1 MLGADIP
8 VLRGNV
14 CHRFDDVLDPKDVYS
29 LLGLTA
35 FYNGFFGQCSK
46 AFTRLE
52 SLSTIEEVRNSRK
65 VQHIELAHTCASA
78 LSQVSSSLSGTWYTT
93 DPGIA

>member
-1 MLGADIP
+1 M
-8 VLRGNV
+8 
-14 CHRFDDVLDPKDVYS
+14 LDPRDVYS

-52 SLSTIEEVRNSRK
+52 SLTTIE
-65 VQHIELAHTCASA
+65 QA
-78 LSQVSSSLSGTWYTT
+78 SLSVSRIG
-93 DPGIA
+93 PLLEQNEVAQGCV

>member
-1 MLGADIP
+1 
-8 VLRGNV
+8 VYK
-14 CHRFDDVLDPKDVYS
+14 HRYDDVLDPQDVYS

-52 SLSTIEEVRNSRK
+52 SLTNINEV
-65 VQHIELAHTCASA
+65 QAAS
-78 LSQVSSSLSGTWYTT
+78 QK
-93 DPGIA
+93 

>member
-1 MLGADIP
+1 VP
-8 VLRGNV
+8 VQLLTRYV
-14 CHRFDDVLDPKDVYS
+14 YKHRYDDVVDPQDVYS

-52 SLSTIEEVRNSRK
+52 SLTNIDEVRAASTHK
-65 VQHIELAHTCASA
+65 QGPCAQCVA
-78 LSQVSSSLSGTWYTT
+78 
-93 DPGIA
+93 

>member
-1 MLGADIP
+1 M
-8 VLRGNV
+8 
-14 CHRFDDVLDPKDVYS
+14 LDPLDVYS

-52 SLSTIEEVRNSRK
+52 SLTSIDQVKHVYHTLSSTV
-65 VQHIELAHTCASA
+65 LTLYFTAHQ
-78 LSQVSSSLSGTWYTT
+78 LLM
-93 DPGIA
+93 

>member
-1 MLGADIP
+1 MC
-8 VLRGNV
+8 RY
-14 CHRFDDVLDPKDVYS
+14 DDVLDPQNVYS

-52 SLSTIEEVRNSRK
+52 SLANIDEV
-65 VQHIELAHTCASA
+65 HLFP
-78 LSQVSSSLSGTWYTT
+78 SSMYM
-93 DPGIA
+93 

>member
-1 MLGADIP
+1 MMADKI
-8 VLRGNV
+8 V
-14 CHRFDDVLDPKDVYS
+14 CPRFDDVLDPKDVYS

-52 SLSTIEEVRNSRK
+52 SLSTIEEVS
-65 VQHIELAHTCASA
+65 
-78 LSQVSSSLSGTWYTT
+78 LSQHTT
-93 DPGIA
+93 AH